1 MEQNLSQYKIFYEV
15 AKTGNISKAAKELYI
30 SQPAISKAIS
40 KLEDS
45 LGLSLFTRSSRGVQL
60 TSEGEILFEHAK
72 EAFDTLSRGEQ
83 ELKRIQ
89 EFDIGHLRI
98 GVSNTL
104 CKYVLLPYLKTFIDQ
119 YPHMKVTIESQSTAQ
134 TLSRLEQQK
143 LDLGLVAEP
152 SLRKDLAFIPVMD
165 IQDTFVTTPAYL
177 NNLYVREGKDTNIF
191 ETGNIML
198 LDQSNMTRHHVDDYM
213 SENHIVPRQ
222 VLEVTTMDLLI
233 EFVKIGL
240 GVACVIKELVQKE
253 LDNGTLVELPLE
265 IPIHRRTIGFAY
277 HPANQAMSLKTF
289 LGIFILKQIWTR
301 ADARV
306 VRGALLKKW
315 FYAMPLYE
323 KNRKKT
329 PGISKV
335 TAF

>member
-15 AKTGNISKAAKELYI
+15 AKAGNISKAAKELYI

-60 TSEGEILFEHAK
+60 TAEGEILFEYTR
-72 EAFDTLSRGEQ
+72 EAFDALERGES

-104 CKYVLLPYLKTFIDQ
+104 CKYILLPYLKTFIDQ

-134 TLSRLEQQK
+134 TLTRLEQQK
-143 LDLGLVAEP
+143 IDLGLVAEP
-152 SLRKDLAFIPVMD
+152 SVRRDLAFIPVMD
-165 IQDTFVTTPAYL
+165 IQDIFVTTPSYL
-177 NNLYVREGKDTNIF
+177 ENLYLREGQDTNIF

-198 LDQSNMTRHHVDDYM
+198 LDTSNMTRHHVDEYM
-213 SENHIVPRQ
+213 SDNNIIPRQ

-233 EFVKIGL
+233 EFAKIGL
-240 GVACVIKELVQKE
+240 GIGCVIKELIQKE
-253 LDNGTLVELPLE
+253 LDNGILVEIPLE
-265 IPIHRRTIGFAY
+265 IPIHRRTIGFSY
-277 HPANQAMSLKTF
+277 HPANQALALRTF
-289 LGIFILKQIWTR
+289 LEF
-301 ADARV
+301 
-306 VRGALLKKW
+306 
-315 FYAMPLYE
+315 LY
-323 KNRKKT
+323 
-329 PGISKV
+329 
-335 TAF
+335 

>member
-15 AKTGNISKAAKELYI
+15 AKAGNISKAAKELYI

-60 TSEGEILFEHAK
+60 TSEGEILFEHTR
-72 EAFDTLSRGEQ
+72 EAFDALNRGEE

-119 YPHMKVTIESQSTAQ
+119 YPHMKVTIESQDTAQ
-134 TLSRLEQQK
+134 TLLRLEQQK

-152 SLRKDLAFIPVMD
+152 SIKRELNFIPVMD
-165 IQDTFVTTPAYL
+165 IQDVFVATPAYL
-177 NNLYVREGKDTNIF
+177 ENLYVREGRHTNPF

-198 LDQSNMTRHHVDDYM
+198 LDQSNMTRRHVDEYM
-213 SENHIVPRQ
+213 AEAHISPRQ

-233 EFVKIGL
+233 EFSRIGL
-240 GVACVIKELVQKE
+240 GIGCVLKELVQKE
-253 LDNGTLVELPLE
+253 LDSGALVEIPLE
-265 IPIHRRTIGFAY
+265 MPIHRRTIGFAS
-277 HPANQAMSLKTF
+277 HPANQAMALKTF
-289 LGIFILKQIWTR
+289 LEF
-301 ADARV
+301 
-306 VRGALLKKW
+306 
-315 FYAMPLYE
+315 LY
-323 KNRKKT
+323 
-329 PGISKV
+329 
-335 TAF
+335 